1 MLKEFDQSGS
11 LHINESLV
19 YTGGAEGYI
28 LDLARSLQR
37 RDISIC
43 LATGQSEMLELPE
56 ISYVVPEVHRRQN
69 KQGLNNNIETIKQ
82 IMEDNN
88 LDVVHL
94 HSINNPELYYQLTST
109 FPIIRT
115 IHDSRVVC
123 PTEFRIN
130 NNQHICSTPI
140 GNNCLDCSE
149 NKISIDQFNK
159 SKESLEAL
167 NALNLLI
174 TPSQYTKNQ
183 LMINGIPENKIEV
196 LPLFAPLDLK
206 PQPEIDN
213 NHKSDI
219 LFMGRIIKSKGL
231 REAIQALAKIDNNY
245 NLVVCGDGPDLNVC
259 RSMANDLGV
268 IDRIKFVG
276 WVDKKE
282 KEMYLAG
289 TKVVVFPSMGP
300 ESFGLVGLEAMYY
313 QKPVVA
319 FDAGG
324 ISQWLKNGENGYLV
338 DRGDVD
344 QMAEYLNKI
353 LVSKNLRNELGIKG
367 KNILDSEFS
376 LEKHISGLM
385 EIYSR
390 IRK

>member
-1 MLKEFDQSGS
+1 MLKEFNESGS
-11 LHINESLV
+11 FHLNESLV

-37 RDISIC
+37 RAIPIC
-43 LATGQSEMLELPE
+43 LGTGQSEKLELPE
-56 ISYVVPEVHRRQN
+56 ISYVIPEVHGRQG
-69 KQGLNNNIETIKQ
+69 KQCLNSNIEKIKQ
-82 IMEDNN
+82 IMGDNN
-88 LDVVHL
+88 LGVVHL
-94 HSINNPELYYQLTST
+94 HSINNPEFYYQLAST
-109 FPIIRT
+109 FPVIRT
-115 IHDSRVVC
+115 VHDSRVVC

-130 NNQHICSTPI
+130 NYQNICSIPI
-140 GNNCLDCSE
+140 GNNCLNCSE
-149 NKISIDQFNK
+149 TKISIDQFNK

-174 TPSQYTKNQ
+174 TPSQYMKNQ
-183 LMINGIPENKIEV
+183 LVVNGIPENKIEV

-206 PQPEIDN
+206 PQLVDN
-213 NHKSDI
+213 NHTSDI

-245 NLVVCGDGPDLNVC
+245 KLVVCGDGPDLNVC
-259 RSMANDLGV
+259 RSLATDLGV
-268 IDRIKFVG
+268 MDRIKFVG
-276 WVDKKE
+276 WVNKKE

-300 ESFGLVGLEAMYY
+300 ESFGLVGLEAMFY

-324 ISQWLKNGENGYLV
+324 VSQWLKNGENGYLA

-344 QMAEYLNKI
+344 QMAEYLNNI
-353 LVSKNLRNELGIKG
+353 LISKNLRNELGMNG
-367 KNILDSEFS
+367 KIILDSEFS

-390 IRK
+390 ILK